1 MNDINA
7 LASIGLSTFLQELGK
22 RTLPAISFE
31 QGDVL
36 LRQGQKI
43 EHLYWVELGEF
54 GLDYIAENGRT
65 YSLGRHFV
73 SQHLFGEV
81 EYLSKQMCQFNVVAS
96 ESVKAFVLPVNV
108 FTSILSDNPQVS
120 WWLSQS
126 LACRYQE
133 GMSLTMKRFLHPLIY
148 NIAWDIK
155 QREQGLAEPVNF
167 DLVCKEAHRFGC
179 SERVYRRVLK
189 QLIDMDL
196 LVKQGGLVAIRD
208 PQALDDFLTN

>member
-1 MNDINA
+1 MNGINT
-7 LASIGLSTFLQELGK
+7 LAAQGLSAFLAELDK
-22 RTLPAISFE
+22 RPLTSLHLE

-36 LRQGQKI
+36 LTQGQVV
-43 EHLYWVELGEF
+43 ERLYWIELGEF
-54 GLDYIAENGRT
+54 GLECVAENGRA

-81 EYLSKQMCQFNVVAS
+81 EFLSQKPCQFTVVAN
-96 ESVKAFVLPVNV
+96 ESVEVFILPITV
-108 FTSILSDNPQVS
+108 FETILRESPQIS
-120 WWLSQS
+120 WWLSHS

-155 QREQGLAEPVNF
+155 LREQGLTEPVNF
-167 DLVCKEAHRFGC
+167 SQINKEATRFGC

-196 LVKQGGLVAIRD
+196 LIKRD
-208 PQALDDFLTN
+208 GVVVIKDHQELENFLLN